1 MAEKDQH
8 RIKIKRKFIDI
19 TNDIIMSN
27 GIEAV
32 SIRKIAALAKYNSA
46 TIYLY
51 FDNLNHLLFLS
62 SLSGTR
68 EYVMALNEIGSESG
82 NSLERL
88 IEIWKCFV
96 HYSFQKPKIFSTIF
110 FNDTEGKA
118 KEYMQE
124 YYELYPEEVSSEDS
138 LAYKLIFNHDLKK
151 RVYTLASECAKE
163 GYFKEEDLEDLSEL
177 LLFAYKGMLEKVI
190 KGMVEV
196 DEVFEEKTIYYIKK
210 VLKVYADQSKELPF

>member
-68 EYVMALNEIGSESG
+68 EYVTALTEIGNKEG
-82 NSLERL
+82 DSLGKL
-88 IEIWKCFV
+88 IEIWNCFV

-118 KEYMQE
+118 GQYMQE
-124 YYELYPEEVSSEDS
+124 YYELYPEEVSAEDS
-138 LAYKLIFNHDLKK
+138 LAYKLIFDHDLKK
-151 RVYTLASECAKE
+151 RVHTLTSECAKE
-163 GYFKEEDLEDLSEL
+163 GYFKEEDLNDLSEL

-190 KGMVEV
+190 KGSVKV
-196 DEVFEEKTIYYIKK
+196 DEALEQKTMYYIKK
-210 VLKVYADQSKELPF
+210 VLEVYADKSKKLPF